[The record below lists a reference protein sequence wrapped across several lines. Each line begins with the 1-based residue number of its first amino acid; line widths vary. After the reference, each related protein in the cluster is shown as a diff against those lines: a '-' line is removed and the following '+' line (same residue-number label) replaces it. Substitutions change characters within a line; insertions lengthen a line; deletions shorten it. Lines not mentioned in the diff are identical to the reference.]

1 MAVYGGRSKKPP
13 NIAATGKDEAIF
25 VTPPRIHSI
34 EATRGRIEDDEF
46 LEMTSQSLRRRN
58 KILNAS
64 FGKRGRGGPRTPR
77 VQSCEGETRIGAPLR
92 LRSGCVVDQCGQ
104 EVTPFLAR
112 PRGMPLGPDPG
123 LPPVGR

>member
-13 NIAATGKDEAIF
+13 NIPATGKDEAIF

>member
-1 MAVYGGRSKKPP
+1 MAGYDGRSKKPT
-13 NIAATGKDEAIF
+13 NIRAAGKDEAIV

-34 EATRGRIEDDEF
+34 EATLGRIEDDEL
-46 LEMTSQSLRRRN
+46 LEVTSQPLQRRN

-77 VQSCEGETRIGAPLR
+77 VQSCEGETRIGTPPR
-92 LRSGCVVDQCGQ
+92 LRSGCVNDHCGQ

-112 PRGMPLGPDPG
+112 PGGMFLGPEPG
-123 LPPVGR
+123 LPPLGR